1 MARTNNKE
9 IILKEAFRLFLSKGY
24 DAVSFADLVKA
35 TNISRGGMFH
45 HFKGKEDIFNQVADR
60 FVFNFFR
67 EGESFIESPKSA
79 TPLKDFLAHCTK
91 IIGERM
97 LHFSETLGASVT
109 AASFMSFILY
119 LKEHYASW
127 QEKIQE
133 YEEQEVK
140 TWNEVIELA
149 KKKREIRED
158 IERMPLNYQTE
169 LTSDGAGISGGQRQR
184 IALARALLT
193 DAPVLILDEATSSLD
208 ILTEKRIVDNLMAL
222 DKTLLFIA
230 HRLTIAERTEKVVV
244 LDQGKIVEEGTHA
257 DLLAQDGFY
266 AHLVNS

>member
-1 MARTNNKE
+1 MDRSGFKRKKSFQNLANPIFFYNIAFRNRERTFCFNSKVMARTNNKE

-158 IERMPLNYQTE
+158 IDNGQIITVFRTLYLGLSYKGALIDRLSIEELQRLWEFIYQE
-169 LTSDGAGISGGQRQR
+169 YKL
-184 IALARALLT
+184 
-193 DAPVLILDEATSSLD
+193 
-208 ILTEKRIVDNLMAL
+208 
-222 DKTLLFIA
+222 
-230 HRLTIAERTEKVVV
+230 
-244 LDQGKIVEEGTHA
+244 
-257 DLLAQDGFY
+257 
-266 AHLVNS
+266 

>member
-1 MARTNNKE
+1 MMQSALQIWSKQRIFHEEGCFITSKE
-9 IILKEAFRLFLSKGY
+9 KK
-24 DAVSFADLVKA
+24 
-35 TNISRGGMFH
+35 ISSIRWL
-45 HFKGKEDIFNQVADR
+45 IVLYLI
-60 FVFNFFR
+60 FFR

-158 IERMPLNYQTE
+158 IDNGQIITVFRTLYLGLSYKGALIDRLSIEELQRLWEFIYQE
-169 LTSDGAGISGGQRQR
+169 YKL
-184 IALARALLT
+184 
-193 DAPVLILDEATSSLD
+193 
-208 ILTEKRIVDNLMAL
+208 
-222 DKTLLFIA
+222 
-230 HRLTIAERTEKVVV
+230 
-244 LDQGKIVEEGTHA
+244 
-257 DLLAQDGFY
+257 
-266 AHLVNS
+266 

>member
-9 IILKEAFRLFLSKGY
+9 IILNEAFRLFLSKGY

-158 IERMPLNYQTE
+158 IDNGQIITVFRTLYLGLSYKGALIDRLSIEELQRLWEFIYQE
-169 LTSDGAGISGGQRQR
+169 YKL
-184 IALARALLT
+184 
-193 DAPVLILDEATSSLD
+193 
-208 ILTEKRIVDNLMAL
+208 
-222 DKTLLFIA
+222 
-230 HRLTIAERTEKVVV
+230 
-244 LDQGKIVEEGTHA
+244 
-257 DLLAQDGFY
+257 
-266 AHLVNS
+266 

>member
-149 KKKREIRED
+149 KKKRD
-158 IERMPLNYQTE
+158 
-169 LTSDGAGISGGQRQR
+169 SGG
-184 IALARALLT
+184 
-193 DAPVLILDEATSSLD
+193 
-208 ILTEKRIVDNLMAL
+208 
-222 DKTLLFIA
+222 
-230 HRLTIAERTEKVVV
+230 H
-244 LDQGKIVEEGTHA
+244 
-257 DLLAQDGFY
+257 
-266 AHLVNS
+266 

>member
-1 MARTNNKE
+1 MASIWIEVALKEKNHFKIWLVKYSFIILHSETENERSVLFKVMARTNNKE

-60 FVFNFFR
+60 FVFSFFR
-67 EGESFIESPKSA
+67 EGESFIESSESK

-97 LHFSETLGASVT
+97 LHFSDTLGASVT
-109 AASFMSFILY
+109 AASFMSFVLY

-149 KKKREIRED
+149 KKKSEIRED
-158 IERMPLNYQTE
+158 IDNGQIITVFRTLYLGLSYKGALIDRLSIEELQRLWEFIYQE
-169 LTSDGAGISGGQRQR
+169 YKL
-184 IALARALLT
+184 
-193 DAPVLILDEATSSLD
+193 
-208 ILTEKRIVDNLMAL
+208 
-222 DKTLLFIA
+222 
-230 HRLTIAERTEKVVV
+230 
-244 LDQGKIVEEGTHA
+244 
-257 DLLAQDGFY
+257 
-266 AHLVNS
+266 

>member
-119 LKEHYASW
+119 LKE
-127 QEKIQE
+127 Q

-158 IERMPLNYQTE
+158 IDNGQIITVFRTLYLGLSYKGALIDRLSIEELQRLWEFIYQE
-169 LTSDGAGISGGQRQR
+169 YKL
-184 IALARALLT
+184 
-193 DAPVLILDEATSSLD
+193 
-208 ILTEKRIVDNLMAL
+208 
-222 DKTLLFIA
+222 
-230 HRLTIAERTEKVVV
+230 
-244 LDQGKIVEEGTHA
+244 
-257 DLLAQDGFY
+257 
-266 AHLVNS
+266 

>member
-1 MARTNNKE
+1 MTPNTRT
-9 IILKEAFRLFLSKGY
+9 LKGQSYCSQRWANPAWPKGSK
-24 DAVSFADLVKA
+24 
-35 TNISRGGMFH
+35 SRGFSN
-45 HFKGKEDIFNQVADR
+45 FKGKEDIFNQVADR

-158 IERMPLNYQTE
+158 IDNGQIITVFRTLYLGLSYKGALIDRLSIEELQRLWEFIYQE
-169 LTSDGAGISGGQRQR
+169 YKL
-184 IALARALLT
+184 
-193 DAPVLILDEATSSLD
+193 
-208 ILTEKRIVDNLMAL
+208 
-222 DKTLLFIA
+222 
-230 HRLTIAERTEKVVV
+230 
-244 LDQGKIVEEGTHA
+244 
-257 DLLAQDGFY
+257 
-266 AHLVNS
+266 